1 MRCDGEK
8 DWNVGLIVGPS
19 GAGKSS
25 VVMRQLF
32 GEQTPFEW
40 KAKSLIDDFD
50 PKFSTCADL
59 VEAQDAPFHLDA
71 KIAPMTPALC
81 GV

>member
-1 MRCDGEK
+1 
-8 DWNVGLIVGPS
+8 
-19 GAGKSS
+19 
-25 VVMRQLF
+25 MRQLF